1 MYFYL
6 MKNKIEPCL
15 ALSIRRADRIISQAY
30 NDRLSVLGIRSTQF
44 SVLRVIDVMQKA
56 SAKDLQQHLSM
67 EQPTVSRA
75 LKPLIRDGYILVSEG
90 KNKKEKWL
98 TLTPEGKSLFDQCMI
113 PWRQAQDDLAAHLGP
128 ETSQLLHELSNKIV
142 SFKS

>member
-1 MYFYL
+1 MYFVI

-30 NDRLSVLGIRSTQF
+30 NDRLSALGIRSTQF
-44 SVLRVIDVMQKA
+44 SVLRVIDILQKA
-56 SAKDLQQHLSM
+56 TAKDLQVHLSM

-75 LKPLIRDGYILVSEG
+75 LKPLIRDGYILVSQG

-98 TLTPEGKSLFDQCMI
+98 TLTPSGKSLFEQCLI
-113 PWRQAQDDLAAHLGP
+113 PWQQAQDDLAAFLGL
-128 ETSQLLHELSNKIV
+128 ENTQAVHDLSRKIV
-142 SFKS
+142 AFKS

>member
-1 MYFYL
+1 MYFL
-6 MKNKIEPCL
+6 IMENKIEPCL

-30 NDRLSVLGIRSTQF
+30 NDRLSALGIRSTQF

-98 TLTPEGKSLFDQCMI
+98 SLTPEGKALFEACLI
-113 PWRQAQDDLAAHLGP
+113 PWQQAQADLAQHLGIGD
-128 ETSQLLHELSNKIV
+128 TQSLHDLSRKIV
-142 SFKS
+142 AFKG